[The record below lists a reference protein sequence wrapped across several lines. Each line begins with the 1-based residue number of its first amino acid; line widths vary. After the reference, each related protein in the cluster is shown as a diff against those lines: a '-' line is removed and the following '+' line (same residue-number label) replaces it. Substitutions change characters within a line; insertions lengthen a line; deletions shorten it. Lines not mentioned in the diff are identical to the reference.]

1 MNQKISQAMAER
13 VARAHG
19 CVRCG
24 EYSYKKVRVVP
35 ATPEAVVQFKEA
47 WHALLRCGVCDAE
60 SELGLD
66 DEGDVLYA
74 N

>member
-1 MNQKISQAMAER
+1 MTTPISKAMAER

-24 EYSYKKVRVVP
+24 EYSYKKVKIVE
-35 ATPEAVVQFKEA
+35 ATPEAAAQFKEA
-47 WHALLRCGVCDAE
+47 WHALLRCGVCGAE

-66 DEGDVLYA
+66 EEGEVLYA

>member
-1 MNQKISQAMAER
+1 MSEPISKAMAER

-24 EYSYKKVRVVP
+24 EYSYKKVKIVE
-35 ATPEAVVQFKEA
+35 ATPEAVAQFREA
-47 WHALLRCGVCDAE
+47 WHVLLRCGVCGVE

-66 DEGDVLYA
+66 DEGEVLYA

>member
-1 MNQKISQAMAER
+1 MSAKITQAMAVR
-13 VARAHG
+13 MARAHG

-24 EYSYKKVRVVP
+24 EYSFKKVKVVE
-35 ATPEAVVQFKEA
+35 ATAEATAQFKEA
-47 WHALLRCGVCDAE
+47 WHALLRCGVCGAE
-60 SELGLD
+60 TELGLD

>member
-1 MNQKISQAMAER
+1 MSAKITQAMAVR
-13 VARAHG
+13 MARAHG

-24 EYSYKKVRVVP
+24 EYSFKRVKVVE
-35 ATPEAVVQFKEA
+35 ATVDAATQFKEA
-47 WHALLRCGVCDAE
+47 WHALLRCGVCGAE
-60 SELGLD
+60 TELGLD